1 MIYKI
6 IIKENIVFLKT
17 NQFQIYDSSAGMV
30 LLVCIIQV
38 VSFDGSTTVSEF
50 ISSLEKAVGVRDASS
65 SGFSLCSDDPVDS
78 SREIW
83 LLPDA
88 KVLKIACHFNASI
101 RLDDVM

>member
-1 MIYKI
+1 MYIYF
-6 IIKENIVFLKT
+6 FLKT
-17 NQFQIYDSSAGMV
+17 NPFQVIDFSSSLILSV
-30 LLVCIIQV
+30 CLLQV

-88 KVLKIACHFNASI
+88 KVLKIACRLNASR